1 MKFCGR
7 SVLIEVAKAEMAE
20 YIKRS
25 SNKQVADGFGGQD
38 QVPPE
43 CGNVTPESV
52 ERRFLVAP
60 VFVAAALRDAI
71 PGAFFRHRF
80 SR

>member
-38 QVPPE
+38 
-43 CGNVTPESV
+43 
-52 ERRFLVAP
+52 RRRP
-60 VFVAAALRDAI
+60 SAAT
-71 PGAFFRHRF
+71 
-80 SR
+80 